1 MISKRVCLNI
11 EQKTEVLKELDE
23 GISAK
28 TISEKYNISV
38 HTVFKIKRQRKVITR
53 HADTLKTTEGNVRK
67 RKSMKQRTNQELQ
80 NRIYDWFKQE
90 RSQGSLYRDSWY

>member
-11 EQKTEVLKELDE
+11 VQKTEVIKELDE

-38 HTVFKIKRQRKVITR
+38 HTVFKIKGQPDVIIR
-53 HADTLKTTEGNVRK
+53 HADTHKTTEGNVRK
-67 RKSMKQRTNQELQ
+67 RKSMKQQTNQELE
-80 NRIYDWFKQE
+80 NMIYDWFKQK
-90 RSQGSLYRDSWY
+90 